1 MLVIAPMASVPAPLE
16 SMSTMGV
23 MNFKRAGR
31 LEGFLWDQNLQTEEK
46 WIKKEVHDIN
56 SKQ

>member
-16 SMSTMGV
+16 NMSRMGV
-23 MNFKRAGR
+23 MNDKRSGR

-46 WIKKEVHDIN
+46 WIKKKVHDIN